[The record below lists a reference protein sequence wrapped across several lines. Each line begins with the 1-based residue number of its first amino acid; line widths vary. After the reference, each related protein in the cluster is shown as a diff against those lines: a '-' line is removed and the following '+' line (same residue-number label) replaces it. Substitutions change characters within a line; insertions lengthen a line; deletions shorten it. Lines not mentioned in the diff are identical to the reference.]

1 MNEPRE
7 KDDRREPLEGRVMT
21 DETGNRMRGVRGEP
35 CGKMDKGTEPALV
48 AHYRHWWR
56 SV

>member
-21 DETGNRMRGVRGEP
+21 DETGKRMRGVRGS
-35 CGKMDKGTEPALV
+35 LV
-48 AHYRHWWR
+48 ERGIKVQIDEAREMG
-56 SV
+56 